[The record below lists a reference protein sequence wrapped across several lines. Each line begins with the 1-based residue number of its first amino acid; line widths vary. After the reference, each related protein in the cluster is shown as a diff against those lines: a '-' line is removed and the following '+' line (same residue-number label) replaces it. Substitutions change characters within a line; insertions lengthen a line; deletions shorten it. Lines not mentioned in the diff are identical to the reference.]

1 MKTKLILLFSLILFV
16 SCASS
21 GAERKPSRP
30 RNFISFEEIQ
40 SLSGAFTAKDV
51 GVLARPFWLRGL
63 AGYDPSVY
71 INSIEMGGVESLEN
85 VSIQAIQEMKYLSPS
100 EATTM
105 YGTNNMG
112 GAIEIKSR

>member
-1 MKTKLILLFSLILFV
+1 MKTKLILLFSLILFAN
-16 SCASS
+16 CASS
-21 GAERKPSRP
+21 GVDRKPSKS
-30 RNFISFEEIQ
+30 RNFISFEEVQ

-51 GVLARPFWLRGL
+51 VILSRPFWLRGV

-71 INSIEMGGVESLEN
+71 INSIEMGGIESLDN

-112 GAIEIKSR
+112 GAIEIRSR

>member
-1 MKTKLILLFSLILFV
+1 MKTKLILLFSLILLV

-21 GAERKPSRP
+21 VAERKPSRP
-30 RNFISFEEIQ
+30 RNFI
-40 SLSGAFTAKDV
+40 TAKDV
-51 GVLARPFWLRGL
+51 VVLARPFWLRGL